1 MTASA
6 NDDPS
11 SAEDE
16 VVQLCSELIRIDTTN
31 TADPETLVGEA
42 EAADYVADKLR
53 EVGAKPIRREGERD
67 GPRGRPAA
75 RGAVTHAL
83 YPL

>member
-1 MTASA
+1 MATEQLLCFPGWEALKAMDAEEVKKWIISKEFASD
-6 NDDPS
+6 N
-11 SAEDE
+11 
-16 VVQLCSELIRIDTTN
+16 Q
-31 TADPETLVGEA
+31 
-42 EAADYVADKLR
+42 YVAVVEQPAAVQR
-53 EVGAKPIRREGERD
+53 ERGREGERD